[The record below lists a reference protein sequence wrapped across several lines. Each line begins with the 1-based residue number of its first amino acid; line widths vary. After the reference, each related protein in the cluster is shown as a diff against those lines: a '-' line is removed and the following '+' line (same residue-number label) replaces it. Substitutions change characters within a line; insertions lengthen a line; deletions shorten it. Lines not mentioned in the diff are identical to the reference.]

1 MACKILFKFM
11 KGYVRRKFWSKYHFF
26 ITLLQ
31 MPKSQERNQNITK
44 HSNTY
49 NGGLFLLKKKKEN
62 QTFPLPQLANERLEA
77 KQAQKRCLR
86 PTRSL
91 SEIKLTPSNY
101 EYVHC
106 ISLAT
111 LELEAAYALHNS
123 VC

>member
-1 MACKILFKFM
+1 
-11 KGYVRRKFWSKYHFF
+11 
-26 ITLLQ
+26 
-31 MPKSQERNQNITK
+31 MPNNQERNQNITK

-49 NGGLFLLKKKKEN
+49 NGGLFLPKKKVN
-62 QTFPLPQLANERLEA
+62 PTLPLPQLANERLEA
-77 KQAQKRCLR
+77 KQAQKQCLR
-86 PTRSL
+86 PTRPL

-106 ISLAT
+106 ISLVT